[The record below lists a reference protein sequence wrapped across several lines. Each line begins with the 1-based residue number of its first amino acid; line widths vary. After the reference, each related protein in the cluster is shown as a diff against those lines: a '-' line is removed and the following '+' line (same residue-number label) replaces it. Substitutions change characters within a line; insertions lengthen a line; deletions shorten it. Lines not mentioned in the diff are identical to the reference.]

1 MEVNEKSLKV
11 WLMVLSNWV
20 DIFKSDDEKVFS
32 FDKNGYSLCLEFL
45 EHFGELQTYL
55 NQLAQ
60 WLLKKVGLQ

>member
-32 FDKNGYSLCLEFL
+32 FDKTGYSLCMEFL